1 MRFWQH
7 AATFL
12 AFALIAAV
20 IVFSGRPN
28 RHTAAT
34 PVAAALGTH
43 LADVAK

>member
-20 IVFSGRPN
+20 IVFAGRHHPN
-28 RHTAAT
+28 T
-34 PVAAALGTH
+34 VAAAGDAH
-43 LADVAK
+43 VATAEK